1 MSGHARLHLKTAI
14 LLALMVL
21 LGPLGD
27 VCLGKGMRQIGRAPG
42 LEPAQLTRFFV
53 RSFESPLVWA
63 GIAALLTFF
72 VVYLLV
78 LSYADYSF
86 VQPSSAFAYVIIAL
100 LGYFVL
106 GEAVSAVRWLGVVVI
121 SLGVFLVGRTPP
133 RTTEQA

>member
-14 LLALMVL
+14 LLALMVV

-27 VCLGKGMRQIGRAPG
+27 VCLGKGMRQIGTAPG
-42 LEPAQLTRFFV
+42 LAPAQLAHFFV
-53 RSFESPLVWA
+53 RAFESPLVWA
-63 GIAALLTFF
+63 GIAALLAFF

-86 VQPSSAFAYVIIAL
+86 VQPASSFAYVIIAL

-106 GEAVSAVRWLGVVVI
+106 GEAVSAVRWFGVVVI